1 MVSAKDERKIPSPGA
16 KVRLGPTLPDLLL
29 HPRFQISSHFIQK
42 TCQKIWHPLP
52 SRRPSRILSEALR
65 CASDLRELQFLR
77 RNSRE
82 DVQMMSSSILAS
94 IWRIVFVSEV
104 QENLWKGR
112 HVGKLGNVD
121 LREGLERALLL
132 NFDSAPFS
140 SLFCTWAEIAWTRR

>member
-1 MVSAKDERKIPSPGA
+1 
-16 KVRLGPTLPDLLL
+16 
-29 HPRFQISSHFIQK
+29 
-42 TCQKIWHPLP
+42 
-52 SRRPSRILSEALR
+52 
-65 CASDLRELQFLR
+65 
-77 RNSRE
+77 
-82 DVQMMSSSILAS
+82 MMSSSILAS